1 VYIRVI
7 SAKTLKTITQ
17 ILLLS
22 VIAIVPFLKISS
34 LYFPYVSGKVYVFR
48 LLVMLAF
55 FFWVWG
61 VVKVR
66 LNSVQIS
73 SSSAN
78 LPNFYYPLWLP
89 FKNILVAALLLFF
102 LAQVFVSFFGVNPLL
117 SFFSSI
123 ERADGVLQYGFWVLY
138 FLLLISVFRKEQDWK
153 MFFSVFVIAAVFL
166 SAYSWL
172 NYGSQAQLYG
182 VFGNPAYFAAYLL
195 FAIGFSL
202 LLAVEKKN
210 NLSTH
215 QKTTDLPVDEWRSS
229 VRDSA
234 PRASVG
240 GRPQAR
246 YHVLARGAPFLAAA
260 GFFALTLIFTQ
271 IRGAYA
277 GLAGGVFLFSLLSV
291 LFLRGEEDKKLAI
304 FCGIVLL
311 LGVASTTLLFAAKE
325 TDFVKSRPLLSRVTE
340 VTDVWGSASVRERF
354 LNWNIALKAFKEK
367 PVFGWGPENFGSAAN
382 KYYDYRI
389 GRGEPWFD
397 RAHNNPIEILATG
410 GIVLFSF
417 YLFWLAAVF
426 YIIFKIARPGSR
438 ISTERSSNL
447 SRREVEISLPGKEK
461 KILSFILASVFL
473 AYFLQ
478 GFFLFD
484 LLAVY
489 LGLFPFLAFLVFE
502 YNSIYRI
509 KREEPFGAAQGK
521 QKKENNFGKKPSLY
535 VLIPSAFFSL
545 FVIYTACFIPYK
557 ANASALQFYALTE
570 NGFYKE
576 SKPFLEQA
584 FDIKSPYTFWE
595 VRKRAGWQFLS
606 ILEYR
611 VNKEM
616 EPEKIKEIEALYD
629 FLTPE
634 LEKFIVNKPYEPQM
648 YYVLARMYRFGF
660 EKLGKDDLE
669 KAEIVIRKGFNYS
682 DLRVEYFNEF
692 GQILLLQ
699 GKFEEAEKSVK
710 DYVQRVNF
718 YEYFPY
724 VTLGHFYFV
733 AGKYDLA
740 MEQYDKARETGYK
753 FYENSTEY
761 SRYMTTA
768 ENLGEYQKIVN
779 MAQEYLGRWGP
790 DGDTYFNIAVG
801 YFHLEEKEK
810 TREFFLKAVELKKEY
825 EEYRSLFAP

>member
-1 VYIRVI
+1 MSSEKI
-7 SAKTLKTITQ
+7 LKTIVQT
-17 ILLLS
+17 LLLS
-22 VIAIVPFLKISS
+22 VIAIVPFLKTAS

-55 FFWVWG
+55 FFWVWLIL
-61 VVKVR
+61 R
-66 LNSVQIS
+66 ERDYR
-73 SSSAN
+73 
-78 LPNFYYPLWLP
+78 PN
-89 FKNILVAALLLFF
+89 FKNILIMSVVLFF
-102 LAQVFVSFFGVNPLL
+102 LAQVFVSFFGVDTLY

-138 FLLLISVFRKEQDWK
+138 FLLLISIFRKRQDWK
-153 MFFSVFVIAAVFL
+153 MFFSVFVIAAVL
-166 SAYSWL
+166 VSAYSWL
-172 NYGSQAQLYG
+172 NYGSQVQLFG
-182 VFGNPAYFAAYLL
+182 VFGNPAYFAAFLL

-202 LLAVEKKN
+202 LIFE
-210 NLSTH
+210 
-215 QKTTDLPVDEWRSS
+215 RRFFSS
-229 VRDSA
+229 RFINIF
-234 PRASVG
+234 
-240 GRPQAR
+240 
-246 YHVLARGAPFLAAA
+246 FLVAA
-260 GFFALTLIFTQ
+260 GFFVLTLIFTQ

-277 GLAGGVFLFSLLSV
+277 GFVAGVFLFSLLSV
-291 LFLRGEEDKKLAI
+291 LFLRKENKKLAI
-304 FCGIVLL
+304 CCGIVLL
-311 LGVASTTLLFAAKE
+311 LGLISTALLFAAKE
-325 TDFVKSRPLLSRVTE
+325 TDFVKSRELLSRVTE
-340 VTDVWGSASVRERF
+340 VTDVWGSASVRERL
-354 LNWNIALKAFKEK
+354 LNWNIALKAFKER
-367 PVFGWGPENFGSAAN
+367 PVFGYGPENFGSAAN

-426 YIIFKIARPGSR
+426 YIIFKIARAKKVNFLLPPS
-438 ISTERSSNL
+438 L
-447 SRREVEISLPGKEK
+447 SLGREK
-461 KILSFILASVFL
+461 KVLSFILASIFL

-502 YNSIYRI
+502 YKSIYRV
-509 KREEPFGAAQGK
+509 KREEPFDAAQGK
-521 QKKENNFGKKPSLY
+521 QKKENDFDKKPSLY
-535 VLIPSAFFSL
+535 VLIPTGLFVL
-545 FVIYTACFIPYK
+545 FVIYTACFVPYR
-557 ANASALQFYALTE
+557 ASASALQFYALTE

-584 FDIKSPYTFWE
+584 FNIKSPYTFWE
-595 VRKRAGWQFLS
+595 VRKRAGWQFLNV
-606 ILEYR
+606 LEYGL
-611 VNKEM
+611 KDTTS
-616 EPEKIKEIEALYD
+616 PDDIQALKEIYD
-629 FLTPE
+629 FITPE

-682 DLRVEYFNEF
+682 DLRVDYFNEF

-710 DYVQRVNF
+710 DYIGRVNF

-740 MEQYDKARETGYK
+740 MEQYEKARETGYK
-753 FYENSTEY
+753 FYENSVEY

-768 ENLGEYQKIVN
+768 ENLGEYQKVIN
-779 MAQEYLGRWGP
+779 MAQAYLEKWGP
-790 DGDTYFNIAVG
+790 DADTYFNIAVG

>member
-55 FFWVWG
+55 FFWVW
-61 VVKVR
+61 
-66 LNSVQIS
+66 LIS
-73 SSSAN
+73 RERDYR
-78 LPNFYYPLWLP
+78 PNF
-89 FKNILVAALLLFF
+89 KSILTVSVVLFF
-102 LAQVFVSFFGVNPLL
+102 LAQVFVSLFGVNPLL

-172 NYGSQAQLYG
+172 NYGSQVQLYG

-426 YIIFKIARPGSR
+426 YIIFKIS
-438 ISTERSSNL
+438 
-447 SRREVEISLPGKEK
+447 KEK

>member
-55 FFWVWG
+55 FFWVW
-61 VVKVR
+61 
-66 LNSVQIS
+66 LIS
-73 SSSAN
+73 RERDYR
-78 LPNFYYPLWLP
+78 PNF
-89 FKNILVAALLLFF
+89 KSILTVSVVLFF
-102 LAQVFVSFFGVNPLL
+102 LAQVFVSLFGVNPLL

-182 VFGNPAYFAAYLL
+182 VFGNPAYFAAFLL

-426 YIIFKIARPGSR
+426 YIIFKIS
-438 ISTERSSNL
+438 
-447 SRREVEISLPGKEK
+447 KEK

>member
-1 VYIRVI
+1 MYIRVI

-22 VIAIVPFLKISS
+22 VIAIVPFLKTTS

-55 FFWVWG
+55 FFWVW
-61 VVKVR
+61 
-66 LNSVQIS
+66 LIS
-73 SSSAN
+73 RERDYR
-78 LPNFYYPLWLP
+78 PNF
-89 FKNILVAALLLFF
+89 KSILTVSVVLFF
-102 LAQVFVSFFGVNPLL
+102 LAQVFVSLFGVNPLL

-172 NYGSQAQLYG
+172 NYGSQVQLYG

-367 PVFGWGPENFGSAAN
+367 PIFGWGPENFGSAAN

-397 RAHNNPIEILATG
+397 RAHNNPVEILATG

>member
-1 VYIRVI
+1 MQE
-7 SAKTLKTITQ
+7 KTLKTIAQ

-22 VIAIVPFLKISS
+22 VIAIVPFLKTTS

-55 FFWVWG
+55 FFWIWLML
-61 VVKVR
+61 KER
-66 LNSVQIS
+66 DYR
-73 SSSAN
+73 
-78 LPNFYYPLWLP
+78 PN
-89 FKNILVAALLLFF
+89 FKNILVISLVLFF
-102 LAQVFVSFFGVNPLL
+102 LAQVFVSFFGVDPVL

-138 FLLLISVFRKEQDWK
+138 FLMLISVFKKKQDWK
-153 MFFSVFVIAAVFL
+153 LLFSVFVIAAVL
-166 SAYSWL
+166 VSAYSWF
-172 NYGSQAQLYG
+172 NYGSYPQLEG
-182 VFGNPAYFAAYLL
+182 VFGNPAYFSGFLL

-202 LLAVEKKN
+202 LIVKEHSFFFTLRSARVFERHFF
-210 NLSTH
+210 SPRFT
-215 QKTTDLPVDEWRSS
+215 PVKFAF
-229 VRDSA
+229 RDYLT
-234 PRASVG
+234 G
-240 GRPQAR
+240 FINIF
-246 YHVLARGAPFLAAA
+246 FLVAA
-260 GFFALTLIFTQ
+260 GFFVFTLIFTQ

-277 GLAGGVFLFSLLSV
+277 GFAAGVFLFSLLSV
-291 LFLRGEEDKKLAI
+291 LFLREDEDKSSSSLFAVTREGNRKLAI
-304 FCGIVLL
+304 CCGIILL
-311 LGVASTTLLFAAKE
+311 LGFVSITLLFAAKE
-325 TDFVKSRPLLSRVTE
+325 TDFVKSRELLSRVTE
-340 VTDVWGSASVRERF
+340 VTKVWESASVRERF

-410 GIVLFSF
+410 GILLFSF

-426 YIIFKIARPGSR
+426 YVIFKIAR
-438 ISTERSSNL
+438 
-447 SRREVEISLPGKEK
+447 EK

-502 YNSIYRI
+502 YNSIYRV
-509 KREEPFGAAQGK
+509 KREEPFDAAQGR
-521 QKKENNFGKKPSLY
+521 QKKENNFDKKPSLY

-545 FVIYTACFIPYK
+545 FVIYAACFMPYK
-557 ANASALQFYALTE
+557 ANASALQFSALAE

-576 SKPFLEQA
+576 SKLFLEQA
-584 FDIKSPYTFWE
+584 FNIKSPYTFWE

-611 VNKEM
+611 ITEQT
-616 EPEKIKEIEALYD
+616 ESEKIKEIEALYD

-634 LEKFIVNKPYEPQM
+634 LERFVANKPYDPQV

-699 GKFEEAEKSVK
+699 GKFEEAERSVK
-710 DYVQRVNF
+710 DYAGRVNF
-718 YEYFPY
+718 YEYFPHL
-724 VTLGHFYFV
+724 TLGHFYFV

-740 MEQYDKARETGYK
+740 MEQYDKAREAGYK
-753 FYENSTEY
+753 FYENSAEY

-768 ENLGEYQKIVN
+768 ENLGEYQKVVN

-825 EEYRSLFAP
+825 EEYQSLLAP

>member
-1 VYIRVI
+1 MYIRVI

-55 FFWVWG
+55 FFWVW
-61 VVKVR
+61 
-66 LNSVQIS
+66 LIS
-73 SSSAN
+73 RERDYR
-78 LPNFYYPLWLP
+78 PNF
-89 FKNILVAALLLFF
+89 KSILTVSVVLFF
-102 LAQVFVSFFGVNPLL
+102 LAQVFVSLFGVNPLL

-172 NYGSQAQLYG
+172 NYGSQVQLYG

-710 DYVQRVNF
+710 DYVGRVNF

>member
-22 VIAIVPFLKISS
+22 VIAIVPFLKTTS

-102 LAQVFVSFFGVNPLL
+102 LAQVFVSLFGVNPLL

-172 NYGSQAQLYG
+172 NYGSQVQLYG

-202 LLAVEKKN
+202 LI
-210 NLSTH
+210 
-215 QKTTDLPVDEWRSS
+215 
-229 VRDSA
+229 
-234 PRASVG
+234 
-240 GRPQAR
+240 
-246 YHVLARGAPFLAAA
+246 LARHFFSSRFINSLFIIAA
-260 GFFALTLIFTQ
+260 GFFVLTLIFTQ

-426 YIIFKIARPGSR
+426 YIIFKIS
-438 ISTERSSNL
+438 
-447 SRREVEISLPGKEK
+447 KEK

>member
-55 FFWVWG
+55 FFWVW
-61 VVKVR
+61 
-66 LNSVQIS
+66 LIS
-73 SSSAN
+73 RERDYR
-78 LPNFYYPLWLP
+78 PNF
-89 FKNILVAALLLFF
+89 KSILTVSVVLFF
-102 LAQVFVSFFGVNPLL
+102 LAQVFVSLFGVNPLL

-172 NYGSQAQLYG
+172 NYGSQVQLYG

>member
-22 VIAIVPFLKISS
+22 VIAIVPFLKTTS

-55 FFWVWG
+55 FFWVW
-61 VVKVR
+61 
-66 LNSVQIS
+66 LIS
-73 SSSAN
+73 RERDYR
-78 LPNFYYPLWLP
+78 PNF
-89 FKNILVAALLLFF
+89 KSILTVSVVLFF
-102 LAQVFVSFFGVNPLL
+102 LAQVFVSLFGVNPLL

-172 NYGSQAQLYG
+172 NYGSQVQLYG

-202 LLAVEKKN
+202 LIFER
-210 NLSTH
+210 H
-215 QKTTDLPVDEWRSS
+215 FFSS
-229 VRDSA
+229 RFINSLFIV
-234 PRASVG
+234 
-240 GRPQAR
+240 
-246 YHVLARGAPFLAAA
+246 AA

-426 YIIFKIARPGSR
+426 YIIFKIS
-438 ISTERSSNL
+438 
-447 SRREVEISLPGKEK
+447 KEK

-521 QKKENNFGKKPSLY
+521 QKKE
-535 VLIPSAFFSL
+535 
-545 FVIYTACFIPYK
+545 
-557 ANASALQFYALTE
+557 
-570 NGFYKE
+570 
-576 SKPFLEQA
+576 
-584 FDIKSPYTFWE
+584 
-595 VRKRAGWQFLS
+595 KR
-606 ILEYR
+606 
-611 VNKEM
+611 
-616 EPEKIKEIEALYD
+616 
-629 FLTPE
+629 
-634 LEKFIVNKPYEPQM
+634 
-648 YYVLARMYRFGF
+648 
-660 EKLGKDDLE
+660 
-669 KAEIVIRKGFNYS
+669 
-682 DLRVEYFNEF
+682 
-692 GQILLLQ
+692 
-699 GKFEEAEKSVK
+699 
-710 DYVQRVNF
+710 
-718 YEYFPY
+718 
-724 VTLGHFYFV
+724 
-733 AGKYDLA
+733 
-740 MEQYDKARETGYK
+740 
-753 FYENSTEY
+753 
-761 SRYMTTA
+761 
-768 ENLGEYQKIVN
+768 
-779 MAQEYLGRWGP
+779 
-790 DGDTYFNIAVG
+790 
-801 YFHLEEKEK
+801 
-810 TREFFLKAVELKKEY
+810 
-825 EEYRSLFAP
+825 

>member
-17 ILLLS
+17 TLLLS
-22 VIAIVPFLKISS
+22 VIAIVPFLKTTS

-102 LAQVFVSFFGVNPLL
+102 LAQVFVSLFGVNPLL

-426 YIIFKIARPGSR
+426 YIIFKIS
-438 ISTERSSNL
+438 
-447 SRREVEISLPGKEK
+447 KEK